1 MHHSFNFSTVDQN
14 KSHFPQLILAIVV
27 MSTSGVLARAMGVP
41 PEMAIWVRCI
51 VAAVA
56 LGLVLKFMKL
66 PVWIKEKKAL
76 TIVLVSTLLFG
87 LHWVTYF
94 YALYYSSVAI
104 GMLSLFTYPVFTAIL
119 EPIILK
125 SQPKLIDI
133 GLSFVAFFGV
143 FFLVP
148 DFDLTN
154 DVTLGVV
161 IGVISAIT
169 YSLRNILLKLH
180 VQNHS
185 GITLMFIQV
194 VCLSVLLSP
203 VFFLGDINLQL
214 NLITT
219 DWWKLLTLGL
229 FTTALGHTLFVVS
242 FKNFSITVISILST
256 LTPLIGIGL
265 GFLFLNEMP
274 KGNVWIGGFLISI
287 AVVVESIKSANKKG

>member
-1 MHHSFNFSTVDQN
+1 MNLS

-27 MSTSGVLARAMGVP
+27 MSTSGVLARAMDVS
-41 PEMAIWVRCI
+41 PELAIWVRCVI
-51 VAAVA
+51 AGLA
-56 LGLVLKFMKL
+56 LGVVLKFLKHPL
-66 PVWIKEKKAL
+66 WIKEPKARM
-76 TIVLVSTLLFG
+76 IVLYSAILFG

-94 YALYYSSVAI
+94 YALHYSSVAI

-119 EPIILK
+119 EPIIVK
-125 SQPKLIDI
+125 SKPKLIDI

-161 IGVISAIT
+161 IGVVSAIA

-185 GITLMFIQV
+185 GITLMFMQV
-194 VCLSVLLSP
+194 VGLSVLLSP
-203 VFFLGDINLQL
+203 VFLLGDITLQL
-214 NLITT
+214 DMIIV

-265 GFLFLNEMP
+265 GYLFLDELP
-274 KGNVWIGGFLISI
+274 QGNVWIGGCLISV
-287 AVVVESIKSANKKG
+287 AVLVESIKSVKK

>member
-1 MHHSFNFSTVDQN
+1 MNLS

-27 MSTSGVLARAMGVP
+27 MSTSGVLARAMDVS
-41 PEMAIWVRCI
+41 PELAIWVRCVI
-51 VAAVA
+51 AGLA
-56 LGLVLKFMKL
+56 LGVVLKFLKL
-66 PVWIKEKKAL
+66 PLWIKEPKARM
-76 TIVLVSTLLFG
+76 IVLFSTILFG

-94 YALYYSSVAI
+94 YALHYSSVAI

-119 EPIILK
+119 EPIIVK
-125 SQPKLIDI
+125 SKPKLIDL

-161 IGVISAIT
+161 IGVVSAIA
-169 YSLRNILLKLH
+169 YSLRNIMLKLH

-185 GITLMFIQV
+185 GITLMFMQV
-194 VCLSVLLSP
+194 VGLSVLLSP
-203 VFFLGDINLQL
+203 VFLLGDVTLQL
-214 NLITT
+214 DMIIV

-265 GFLFLNEMP
+265 GYLFLDELP
-274 KGNVWIGGFLISI
+274 QGNVWIGGFLISV
-287 AVVVESIKSANKKG
+287 AVLVESVKSAKRKN

>member
-1 MHHSFNFSTVDQN
+1 
-14 KSHFPQLILAIVV
+14 
-27 MSTSGVLARAMGVP
+27 MSTSGVLARAMGVS
-41 PEMAIWVRCI
+41 PELAIWVRCI
-51 VAAVA
+51 VASLA

-66 PVWIKEKKAL
+66 PLWAKERKAL
-76 TIVLVSTLLFG
+76 IIVIASTILFG
-87 LHWVTYF
+87 AHWITYF
-94 YALYYSSVAI
+94 YSLHFSSVAI

-119 EPIILK
+119 EPIIVK
-125 SQPKLIDI
+125 SKPKLIDI

-161 IGVISAIT
+161 IGVFSAIT
-169 YSLRNILLKLH
+169 YSLRNIMLKLH

-185 GITLMFIQV
+185 GITLMFMQV
-194 VCLSVLLSP
+194 VGLSVLLSP
-203 VFFLGDINLQL
+203 VFFIGDIGLKL
-214 NLITT
+214 DMMAF

-229 FTTALGHTLFVVS
+229 FTTAIGHTLFVVS

-265 GFLFLNEMP
+265 GYLFLDELP
-274 KGNVWIGGFLISI
+274 QGNVWIGGLLISI
-287 AVVVESIKSANKKG
+287 AVVVESLKSFKASKS

>member
-1 MHHSFNFSTVDQN
+1 
-14 KSHFPQLILAIVV
+14 
-27 MSTSGVLARAMGVP
+27 MSTSGVLARAMGVS
-41 PEMAIWVRCI
+41 PELAIWVRCV
-51 VAAVA
+51 VASVA

-66 PVWIKEKKAL
+66 PLWVKERKAL
-76 TIVLVSTLLFG
+76 IIVIASTILFG
-87 LHWVTYF
+87 AHWITYF
-94 YALYYSSVAI
+94 YALHFSSVAI

-119 EPIILK
+119 EPIIVK
-125 SQPKLIDI
+125 SKPKLIDI

-161 IGVISAIT
+161 IGVFSAIT
-169 YSLRNILLKLH
+169 YSLRNIMLKLH

-185 GITLMFIQV
+185 GITLMFMQV
-194 VCLSVLLSP
+194 VGLSVLLGP
-203 VFFLGDINLQL
+203 VFFIGDIGLKL
-214 NLITT
+214 DMIAF

-229 FTTALGHTLFVVS
+229 FTTAIGHTLFVVS

-265 GFLFLNEMP
+265 GYLFLDELP
-274 KGNVWIGGFLISI
+274 QGNVWIGGLLISI
-287 AVVVESIKSANKKG
+287 AVVVESLKSFKAAKN